1 MPASDANALEAHSI
15 TVRVPGR
22 LLVEALSFE
31 LASGELLAML
41 GPNGVGKT
49 LTLMTLAG
57 LRQADGGRVTLNGED
72 VSGMKR
78 GDIAPR
84 LALMPQSVDDIFP
97 ATVLETALVGRH
109 PHISA
114 FGWES
119 ADDRRIARE
128 ALSSVGI
135 AELEGREVLT
145 LSGGER
151 RRLAVAQLVAQ
162 DPAICLVDE
171 PSNHLDL
178 QHQLDVLD
186 LFRERA
192 DAGGAVLA
200 SLHDINLAARYADRC
215 LLLYGDGRWELGPTP
230 EILTEETLSVLY
242 EAQIEAVQWRSG
254 PLFVASSDRANASE
268 RNP

>member
-1 MPASDANALEAHSI
+1 MPPPETSSLEAHSI

-22 LLVEALSFE
+22 LLVSELSFV
-31 LASGELLAML
+31 LASGEVLALL

-57 LRQADGGRVTLNGED
+57 LRPADGGRVCLDGED
-72 VSGMKR
+72 LTGLRRSR
-78 GDIAPR
+78 IAPR

-109 PHISA
+109 PHIGA
-114 FGWES
+114 FRWES
-119 ADDRRIARE
+119 EHDRRIARE
-128 ALSSVGI
+128 ALASVGI
-135 AELEGREVLT
+135 GDLEHREVLT

-186 LFRERA
+186 LLRARA

-215 LLLYGDGRWELGPTP
+215 LLLYGDGRWELGATTD
-230 EILTEETLSVLY
+230 ILTEDRLSALY
-242 EAQIEAVQWRSG
+242 EAHIEAVDWRDG
-254 PLFVASSDRANASE
+254 PLFVASSD
-268 RNP
+268 